1 MPEKRLVF
9 VAEAN
14 LITREG
20 LARLLETT
28 SYKPLF
34 AKSKEEALEMIP
46 TLSGKDIRLALIAAN
61 MTFGIKDGMDGIEV
75 LVAFQ
80 AKVPGIRV
88 IVHSVQRYP
97 WFEEMGAV
105 MLEKSYGR
113 QELLD
118 VLDRLWAESEAR
130 DAR

>member
-1 MPEKRLVF
+1 MSEERVVF
-9 VAEAN
+9 VAEAK

-20 LARLLETT
+20 LARLLEATN
-28 SYKPLF
+28 YKPVF
-34 AKSKEEALEMIP
+34 ARSKEEAMAMVHMVRE
-46 TLSGKDIRLALIAAN
+46 SGIRLALIAAN
-61 MTFGIKDGMDGIEV
+61 MTEGVKDGLDGIGV
-75 LVAFQ
+75 LRALQ
-80 AKVPGIRV
+80 EQVPGIKV

-97 WFEEMGAV
+97 WFEKMGAV

-118 VLDRLWAESEAR
+118 VLDRLWVESEAH